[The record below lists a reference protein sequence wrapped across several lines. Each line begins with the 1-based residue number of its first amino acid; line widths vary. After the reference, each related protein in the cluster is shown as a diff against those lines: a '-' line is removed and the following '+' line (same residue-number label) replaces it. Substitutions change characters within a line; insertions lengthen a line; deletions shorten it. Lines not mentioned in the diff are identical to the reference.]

1 MTKKNA
7 LTPLT
12 EEDVFFQCDH
22 CEDLFRLR
30 RQLFHHIE
38 EEHNIFPCKSKSVIQ
53 PKKNPERRKSIV
65 INSKSGRTVGASNA
79 PKWFD
84 GAKYECSICSCIHH
98 NPDSFKMHLR
108 KVHNVT
114 NPVVKDYE
122 VEIAGPYTCKICGS
136 ILKRYRSNIE
146 SHIIRH
152 TGSSWLIDGSPYC
165 YILEY
170 LYHESHLNCIKQILK
185 LLSCAV
191 FGFLDITV
199 CLYTIQYTCF
209 TTLT

>member
-1 MTKKNA
+1 MKKLKYKGNKTNVVSNSTA
-7 LTPLT
+7 A
-12 EEDVFFQCDH
+12 E
-22 CEDLFRLR
+22 
-30 RQLFHHIE
+30 
-38 EEHNIFPCKSKSVIQ
+38 SVIQ
-53 PKKNPERRKSIV
+53 PKRNPATTKSNV
-65 INSKSGRTVGASNA
+65 INNKRGRTVGASNA

-191 FGFLDITV
+191 FGFFRYYSLLVYYSIYKVYNTH
-199 CLYTIQYTCF
+199 LI
-209 TTLT
+209 